1 MRRFIGILF
10 ILIVVAAIGFT
21 IYALLADLPAP
32 ADVIETPAT
41 GVGFGE

>member
-10 ILIVVAAIGFT
+10 VLIVLGAIGFT
-21 IYALLADLPAP
+21 VYALLADLPAP
-32 ADVIETPAT
+32 VDTVETPAT